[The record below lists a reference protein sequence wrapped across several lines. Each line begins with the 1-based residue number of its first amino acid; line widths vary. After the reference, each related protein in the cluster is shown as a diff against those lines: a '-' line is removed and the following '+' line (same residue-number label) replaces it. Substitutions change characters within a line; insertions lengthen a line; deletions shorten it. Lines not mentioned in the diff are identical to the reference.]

1 MKETFPIM
9 GKTYKGLEDVLAKEL
24 QDMGAQEIEVGNRAV
39 SFKGDKALL
48 YKVNLCAR
56 TATRFIVPLVT
67 FEARDADELYAKAKA
82 IDWSEYLDADNTFS
96 IDSTVYSETFTH
108 SKFVAYRVKDA
119 IADQFMEKDGKRP
132 SVSLTNADLM
142 INVHVSETV
151 CTISLDSTGESLHK
165 RGYRVGQ
172 TEAPISEVLAAGMLL
187 QAGWDGSTD
196 FIDPMCGS
204 GTIVIEA
211 ALIALNIPPGI
222 FRKEFAF
229 EKWRDFDKELF
240 DDLYNDDSFER
251 EFNHK
256 IYGSDISVP
265 AIRIAE
271 QNVKSAGLTKYIELN
286 AVSIQDIEMPET
298 AKLMVTNPPYGERLK
313 PEKIQDLYGDI
324 GRMLKQKFTGG
335 TAWVISS
342 EESYLSCI
350 GMKPSQKIH
359 LMNSEMD
366 CLFCQYEVFAG
377 KREDF
382 VKEKIRNGEY
392 HKEEPKP
399 EFKRTERGHFSFE
412 KETRSF
418 DDFKRERNDFRERRE
433 PRQHTGRR
441 FYSDR
446 PEDRNYGENRGRRD
460 DEGARPR
467 RSREGFSRDDR
478 DFRKESRF
486 DRDRKPF
493 GRFRD
498 SEEGSSRG
506 FRKDFKKDFR
516 RDDDRKGRDRDDRR
530 RFRDDDKRDFKS
542 SRGRGSKP
550 FGKKDSF
557 GGRGKR
563 DGFKKRNEGRRK
575 DSWGDEED

>member
-9 GKTYKGLEDVLAKEL
+9 GKTYKGLEEVLAKEL
-24 QDMGAQEIEVGNRAV
+24 QDMGAQDIEVGNRAV
-39 SFKGDKALL
+39 SFKGDKSLL

-56 TATRFIVPLVT
+56 TATRFLVPLVT

-82 IDWSEYLDADNTFS
+82 IDWSEYLSADNTFS

-119 IADQFMEKDGKRP
+119 IADQFMEKEDKRP

-196 FIDPMCGS
+196 LIDPMCGS

-240 DDLYNDDSFER
+240 DELYNDDSFER

-342 EESYLSCI
+342 EETYLSCI

-359 LMNSEMD
+359 LMNGEMD
-366 CLFCQYEVFAG
+366 CLYCKYEVFAG

-392 HKEEPKP
+392 HKEEEKP
-399 EFKRTERGHFSFE
+399 EFKRTERGHFSLMI
-412 KETRSF
+412 
-418 DDFKRERNDFRERRE
+418 
-433 PRQHTGRR
+433 
-441 FYSDR
+441 
-446 PEDRNYGENRGRRD
+446 
-460 DEGARPR
+460 
-467 RSREGFSRDDR
+467 SRESAMVMASVASTADAVSTATVHKTETMAKIEAIEEMIGGTTGGTMVSVHAEAEKNSLATSGISARTLSSAGI
-478 DFRKESRF
+478 ESRLAS
-486 DRDRKPF
+486 
-493 GRFRD
+493 
-498 SEEGSSRG
+498 SEIRRNLREASKRTDGKTVTEKNAVTEGSSETTTERA
-506 FRKDFKKDFR
+506 
-516 RDDDRKGRDRDDRR
+516 
-530 RFRDDDKRDFKS
+530 
-542 SRGRGSKP
+542 SRLVVAKASRSAERAL
-550 FGKKDSF
+550 S
-557 GGRGKR
+557 
-563 DGFKKRNEGRRK
+563 GRRAAATTSRSVMK
-575 DSWGDEED
+575 EDVRIPGATKKINRI

>member
-9 GKTYKGLEDVLAKEL
+9 GKTYKGLEEVLAKEL
-24 QDMGAQEIEVGNRAV
+24 QDMGAQDIEVGNRAV
-39 SFKGDKALL
+39 SFKGDKSLL

-56 TATRFIVPLVT
+56 TATRFLVPLVT
-67 FEARDADELYAKAKA
+67 FEARDAEELYAKAKA
-82 IDWSEYLDADNTFS
+82 IDWSEYLSADNTFS

-119 IADQFMEKDGKRP
+119 IADQFMEKEDKRP

-196 FIDPMCGS
+196 LIDPMCGS
-204 GTIVIEA
+204 GTIVVEA

-229 EKWRDFDKELF
+229 EKWRDFDKGLF
-240 DDLYNDDSFER
+240 DELYNDDSFER

-286 AVSIQDIEMPET
+286 AVSIQDIEMLET

-342 EESYLSCI
+342 EETYLSCI

-359 LMNSEMD
+359 LMNGEMD
-366 CLFCQYEVFAG
+366 CLYCKYEVFAG

-392 HKEEPKP
+392 HKEEEKP

-418 DDFKRERNDFRERRE
+418 DDFKRERKDDRERR
-433 PRQHTGRR
+433 QHSGRR

-446 PEDRNYGENRGRRD
+446 PQDWNNGENRGDRRD
-460 DEGARPR
+460 DRKDDRRDDGFRPR
-467 RSREGFSRDDR
+467 RSREGSSRDDR
-478 DFRKESRF
+478 DFRKDSKF
-486 DRDRKPF
+486 GRDRKPF
-493 GRFRD
+493 GKFRD
-498 SEEGSSRG
+498 SEKPSGG
-506 FRKDFKKDFR
+506 FKKDGWKDADRKERGDRRKF
-516 RDDDRKGRDRDDRR
+516 RDDDRKG
-530 RFRDDDKRDFKS
+530 FKS
-542 SRGRGSKP
+542 GRGE
-550 FGKKDSF
+550 GKSF
-557 GGRGKR
+557 GRKGSFGAKGGR
-563 DGFKKRNEGRRK
+563 DNFKKRNEGRRK